1 MTRLKRLLTIGNFIS
16 PPTLILTKKK
26 QTAPHGA
33 QIKRRFRVTHP
44 FHPWFGREFEYEDD
58 RERFGRRRLFYRL
71 DNGQI
76 AYFLTQWTDQAAKD
90 PFIEMAGGKAL
101 AQPRHLLEL
110 TDLLLG
116 LNREV

>member
-1 MTRLKRLLTIGNFIS
+1 
-16 PPTLILTKKK
+16 
-26 QTAPHGA
+26 
-33 QIKRRFRVTHP
+33 
-44 FHPWFGREFEYEDD
+44 
-58 RERFGRRRLFYRL
+58 LFYRL